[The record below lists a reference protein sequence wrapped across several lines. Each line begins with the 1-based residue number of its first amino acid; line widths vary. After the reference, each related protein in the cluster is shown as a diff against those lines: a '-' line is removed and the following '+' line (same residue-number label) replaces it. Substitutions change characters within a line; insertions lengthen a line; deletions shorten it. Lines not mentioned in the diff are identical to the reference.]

1 MSYYSPSV
9 DRLELLELVDRQRFG
24 VEYQPIIDTCSGAVI
39 GYEALARFFNHQ
51 GDLVAPLYI
60 FQLLHDSPLMLA
72 QVELQLKRLQIRFRP
87 KNSTLFLNL
96 DPHAFSVFGPAESE
110 NVMAKML
117 TDNQDLVIE
126 LIENTDLNDA
136 HISNEVATFMH
147 HKGVAI
153 ALDDVGAP
161 GTMVS
166 LNILSNV
173 DFIKFDRHWISD
185 DSCQSKS
192 MKQLFKSLIGY
203 AQLSGKK
210 TILEGVESAEDLAY
224 AAKIGVDY
232 VQGFFYKELFISEH
246 CGNKGML

>member
-1 MSYYSPSV
+1 MSSYSPV
-9 DRLELLELVDRQRFG
+9 MDGLALLELVDRQRFG
-24 VEYQPIIDTCSGAVI
+24 VEYQPIIDTSNGAVI
-39 GYEALARFFNHQ
+39 GYEALARFFNHR
-51 GDLVAPLYI
+51 GELITPLSV
-60 FQLLHDSPLMLA
+60 FQSLHDSPLMLA

-87 KNSTLFLNL
+87 KGSTLFLNI
-96 DPHAFSVFGPAESE
+96 DPHAFSVFGPAEST

-117 TDNQDLVIE
+117 TDNENLVVE

-136 HISNEVATFMH
+136 HLSNEVAELMH
-147 HKGVAI
+147 QKGVAI

-166 LNILSNV
+166 LTILSNV
-173 DFIKFDRHWISD
+173 DFIKFDRHWISG

-203 AQLSGKK
+203 AQLSGKQ

-224 AAKIGVDY
+224 AVKIGVDY
-232 VQGFFYKELFISEH
+232 VQGFFYKELFIQEY
-246 CGNKGML
+246 CGN